1 MSNRL
6 TVAVVASVVLLVFSA
21 GPLVFALDDSA
32 SRHQVHVE
40 ADFDTQ
46 MLDVEPVDSDVTGT
60 VMLASEAGA
69 QHGVLSV
76 LPLTPVTSDVVSA
89 PIAHTLTPVSVSVQQ
104 GAVQSGEV
112 DPRENETRRRIYEAV
127 ERSPGTYIARLAE
140 TTSTPRSTVRYHLR
154 VLEETGLVRSETVR
168 GKQRYVAA
176 GLDDEEAT
184 LATAYA
190 DEATATVLDALARTM
205 PASVSELAEEIDRTP
220 GTVSHHLDRL
230 ETAGLVERERSG
242 NAVLNTL
249 AGPARAMVVDESPTD
264 GAVGHSPVVSDD

>member
-1 MSNRL
+1 
-6 TVAVVASVVLLVFSA
+6 
-21 GPLVFALDDSA
+21 
-32 SRHQVHVE
+32 
-40 ADFDTQ
+40 
-46 MLDVEPVDSDVTGT
+46 MLFRS
-60 VMLASEAGA
+60 
-69 QHGVLSV
+69 
-76 LPLTPVTSDVVSA
+76 
-89 PIAHTLTPVSVSVQQ
+89 
-104 GAVQSGEV
+104 V